1 MKKTL
6 LSALIISGATLFAG
20 TSLNIK
26 MDKGN
31 EFLKESNSLSF
42 RKPVSERNVLKLK
55 NTRFS
60 ASGREWEESEVTGG
74 GLFINFGL
82 FFPPDNYLNPYYE
95 SGDFT
100 YGLGFNFELGN
111 YFRFAKIADGK
122 FGIGLRATWLSASF
136 CSGSDSYTQ
145 LGIDYKDIYRATE
158 ISLIRV
164 GPQFGMALN
173 ENMGLDVF
181 YQFGYNLSGEFID
194 ADMGPGQESIGISS
208 WFQGVSHEIGAAYKF
223 KVFSVGLGYRFGKL
237 NNFLNYIDGKEYD
250 ADTDKKYSVSSL
262 RLTFGFKF

>member
-95 SGDFT
+95 SGDLT
-100 YGLGFNFELGN
+100 YGLGFNLEFGN

-122 FGIGLRATWLSASF
+122 FGIGLRATWMSF
-136 CSGSDSYTQ
+136 GYTKVV
-145 LGIDYKDIYRATE
+145 DDKDIYRALE
-158 ISLIRV
+158 MSFLRV
-164 GPQFGMALN
+164 GPQFGIALN
-173 ENMGLDVF
+173 EKMGLDIF
-181 YQFGYNLSGEFID
+181 YQLGFNLTQQFASID
-194 ADMGPGQESIGISS
+194 SPGQSKTIGASS
-208 WFQGVSHEIGAAYKF
+208 SFTGISHEIGAAFHFQVYSIGF
-223 KVFSVGLGYRFGKL
+223 GYRFGKL
-237 NNFLNYIDGKEYD
+237 TNFLNYYDGKEYD
-250 ADTDKKYSVSSL
+250 ADTDKKYGVGSL
-262 RLTFGFKF
+262 RITLGFKF